1 MSVARRPGPA
11 ALCAPTLGTL
21 ARMPDSRTLLS
32 AAVAQDLD
40 TIKGWFYA
48 SDRRMFAWMLER
60 QARLGGTG
68 NVVELG
74 CYLGKSAVLIGDY
87 LRPGET
93 FTVLDLFESDAP
105 DHENSREMQRSYST
119 LTQAAFERNYL
130 RFHPELPVVVKAPS
144 SAIVEHVAPASCRF
158 IHIDASH
165 LYEHVVGDVDS
176 ARKLLRPEGIVVF
189 DDFRAEHTPGV
200 ACAVWEAVLSKGLQP
215 ICVTESKLYGTWG
228 DAGPVRAD
236 IEAWLSD
243 DPLGF
248 VETHYIAGHPMLRT
262 KVRLAPSPAAPATAQ
277 SAKAAAAAPKP
288 APAAPKPARP
298 PRTGLRKLAK
308 DWLPPVVHDRIAAA
322 RRR

>member
-1 MSVARRPGPA
+1 
-11 ALCAPTLGTL
+11 
-21 ARMPDSRTLLS
+21 MPDSRTLLS
-32 AAVAQDLD
+32 ATVAQDLD
-40 TIKGWFYA
+40 TIKGWFNP

-60 QARLGGTG
+60 QARLGEIGD
-68 NVVELG
+68 VVELG

-105 DHENSREMQRSYST
+105 DDENSGEMQRSYST

-130 RFHPELPVVVKAPS
+130 QFHPELPVVVKAPS

-158 IHIDASH
+158 VHIDASH
-165 LYEHVVGDVDS
+165 LYEHVASDVDS
-176 ARKLLRPEGIVVF
+176 ACKLLRADGIVVF

-200 ACAVWEAVLSKGLQP
+200 ACAVWEAVLNKGLQP

-228 DAGPVRAD
+228 DAGGVRAD
-236 IEAWLSD
+236 LEAWLSD

-248 VETHYIAGHPMLRT
+248 VETQHIAGHPMLRA
-262 KVRLAPSPAAPATAQ
+262 KVRLAP
-277 SAKAAAAAPKP
+277 
-288 APAAPKPARP
+288 APAAQPAAAVSRP
-298 PRTGLRKLAK
+298 EPQPRTGLRKIAK
-308 DWLPPVVHDRIAAA
+308 EWLPPVVHARIAAA